1 MKKIFVMG
9 CSLWVAAF
17 ACAGT
22 PAKRDSLKVVNLQGV
37 QVVSTRASD
46 KTPVAFTNLSKK
58 EIQTHNYGQDIP
70 FLLQLTPSVVVSS
83 DAGAGI
89 GYTGIRVRGSDAS
102 RVNITA
108 NGVPINDAESNSVY
122 WVNMPDFASSLG
134 SIQIQRGIGTST
146 NGSGAFGG
154 SINMQTE
161 NLSAKPFAEVDASA
175 GSYGTHKETF
185 KFGTGL
191 LNKHWAFEGR
201 LSNIGSDGYIRRAFS
216 KLNSYFL
223 QAGYLSDNTVIKF
236 ITFNGTED
244 TYHAWNYT
252 TKEDMAKYGRRYNTC
267 GQYFNGTDTLYYNNQ
282 TDKYHQQHY
291 QLLWNQTLS
300 PSLNLNVALH
310 YTHGFGYYEE
320 YKQKQSL
327 YKYNLVTDA
336 TKSDLIRQKKMDND
350 FYGTIF
356 SLNYKKNHVD
366 ASLGGGW
373 NKYDGDHYGNVTWVK
388 SFAGSLL
395 PNYEYYRNNGKKTEG
410 NIYGKVNY
418 ELSKGLY
425 AYVDL
430 QYRHLNYKL
439 NGPSDKFDD
448 NKKQIAFDWNNSF
461 DFFNPKAGLYWNITP
476 NHLVYS
482 SYAIAHKEPNRNNYE
497 DNLTIVP
504 KAERMNDWELGYQYH
519 SSVFSAG
526 VNGYYMYY
534 HNQLVMTG
542 EISDTGRTITR
553 NVGKSYREGI
563 ELSAA
568 YTPCKYFRWD
578 ANATLSRNRAKDW
591 TVKAEDD
598 GTPVNLGNTHLSYS
612 PETIA
617 NNIFTFNY
625 KNFTAAL
632 ISQYVSKQYMT
643 NTDDD
648 NCVIDGFMVSNLNLG
663 YSFKLPYTKQVNVG
677 VTVYNLFNEKY
688 ESSTG
693 YAENAY
699 NHDGSLS
706 WSYAA
711 YSAQAP
717 TNFLAHVSILF

>member
-1 MKKIFVMG
+1 M
-9 CSLWVAAF
+9 
-17 ACAGT
+17 
-22 PAKRDSLKVVNLQGV
+22 
-37 QVVSTRASD
+37 
-46 KTPVAFTNLSKK
+46 
-58 EIQTHNYGQDIP
+58 
-70 FLLQLTPSVVVSS
+70 
-83 DAGAGI
+83 
-89 GYTGIRVRGSDAS
+89 
-102 RVNITA
+102 
-108 NGVPINDAESNSVY
+108 
-122 WVNMPDFASSLG
+122 
-134 SIQIQRGIGTST
+134 
-146 NGSGAFGG
+146 
-154 SINMQTE
+154 
-161 NLSAKPFAEVDASA
+161 
-175 GSYGTHKETF
+175 
-185 KFGTGL
+185 
-191 LNKHWAFEGR
+191 
-201 LSNIGSDGYIRRAFS
+201 
-216 KLNSYFL
+216 
-223 QAGYLSDNTVIKF
+223 
-236 ITFNGTED
+236 
-244 TYHAWNYT
+244 
-252 TKEDMAKYGRRYNTC
+252 
-267 GQYFNGTDTLYYNNQ
+267 
-282 TDKYHQQHY
+282 
-291 QLLWNQTLS
+291 
-300 PSLNLNVALH
+300 
-310 YTHGFGYYEE
+310 
-320 YKQKQSL
+320 
-327 YKYNLVTDA
+327 
-336 TKSDLIRQKKMDND
+336 
-350 FYGTIF
+350 
-356 SLNYKKNHVD
+356 
-366 ASLGGGW
+366 
-373 NKYDGDHYGNVTWVK
+373 
-388 SFAGSLL
+388 
-395 PNYEYYRNNGKKTEG
+395 
-410 NIYGKVNY
+410 
-418 ELSKGLY
+418 
-425 AYVDL
+425 
-430 QYRHLNYKL
+430 QYRHVNYKM
-439 NGPSDKFDD
+439 NGPSDKYDGS
-448 NKKQIAFDWNNSF
+448 KQIIFDNNNNF
-461 DFFNPKAGLYWNITP
+461 DFFNPKFGYYWNIDK
-476 NHLVYS
+476 HFVLYS